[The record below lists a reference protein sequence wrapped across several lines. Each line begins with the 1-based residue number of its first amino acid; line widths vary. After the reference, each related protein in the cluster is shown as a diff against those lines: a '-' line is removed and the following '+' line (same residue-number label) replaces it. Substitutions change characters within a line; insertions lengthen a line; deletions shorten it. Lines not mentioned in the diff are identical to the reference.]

1 LSHRP
6 LIIQHNDG
14 TTSRN
19 ITTASIHKQNSKM
32 EFGMEWDTILERQF
46 KAFRSSVLSRPASSL
61 QTPSA
66 TKAGGGRSSAAT
78 ISTALLPPLAAAA
91 SLPLGLYCL
100 YALRRNEDD
109 SAISYEGSCHCQSVR
124 FEMVAPKQLVV
135 ETYTETN
142 PYNDVMHRYT
152 KVRTSNF
159 EITLGKDEV
168 TTYYVE
174 TNPTKKRSYYRKQ
187 PNMGARSFCK
197 RCGVHIL
204 YAPSKK
210 SPVMH
215 INITC
220 VSISSVEVQSP
231 ETTTAIDKT
240 LSKSDDDG
248 RMIVWTGLLLARLS
262 QDIVKMGSSNKLA
275 NLLLEAARKLLLFLK
290 PLSGNEQTADN
301 AVEMGASSD
310 DLSSAVSS
318 SLSIQESPSIQEKR
332 KKKREL
338 EARRKNE
345 SPTSTTSQEQHTYHV
360 RQQ

>member
-1 LSHRP
+1 
-6 LIIQHNDG
+6 
-14 TTSRN
+14 
-19 ITTASIHKQNSKM
+19 M
-32 EFGMEWDTILERQF
+32 EFGLEWDKIIERQYE
-46 KAFRSSVLSRPASSL
+46 AYRSSILSPPAPSL

-66 TKAGGGRSSAAT
+66 TKAGGDSSSAAI
-78 ISTALLPPLAAAA
+78 ISTALLPLAAAA

-100 YALRRNEDD
+100 YVLRRNEDD
-109 SAISYEGSCHCQSVR
+109 SVITYEGSCHCQSVR

-135 ETYTETN
+135 ETCTETN

-174 TNPTKKRSYYRKQ
+174 KKKRPYYRKQ

-210 SPVMH
+210 SHVMH

-220 VSISSVEVQSP
+220 VSIPSVEVQSP
-231 ETTTAIDKT
+231 ETTIAIDKT
-240 LSKSDDDG
+240 LSKSEDDG
-248 RMIVWTGLLLARLS
+248 SVIVRTGLLLARLS
-262 QDIVKMGSSNKLA
+262 QDMVKSGSSNKLA
-275 NLLLEAARKLLLFLK
+275 NSLLEAARKLLLFLK
-290 PLSGNEQTADN
+290 PMSGNEETADN
-301 AVEMGASSD
+301 AVDMGVSGSSSD
-310 DLSSAVSS
+310 DLSSAWSS
-318 SLSIQESPSIQEKR
+318 SPSIEEKR

-338 EARRKNE
+338 EARRKND
-345 SPTSTTSQEQHTYHV
+345 SPISTTSPKQHTFHE

>member
-1 LSHRP
+1 
-6 LIIQHNDG
+6 
-14 TTSRN
+14 
-19 ITTASIHKQNSKM
+19 M
-32 EFGMEWDTILERQF
+32 EFGMEWDKILERQYE
-46 KAFRSSVLSRPASSL
+46 AFRSSVLSPPATSL

-66 TKAGGGRSSAAT
+66 TKAGGRRSSASI

-100 YALRRNEDD
+100 YALRRKEDD
-109 SAISYEGSCHCQSVR
+109 SAIIYEGSCHCQSVR
-124 FEMVAPKQLVV
+124 FEMVAPKKLVV
-135 ETYTETN
+135 ETHTETN

-159 EITLGKDEV
+159 EITLGKDELM
-168 TTYYVE
+168 TYYVE
-174 TNPTKKRSYYRKQ
+174 TNPTKKRSYYQKQ

-204 YAPSKK
+204 YAPSKN
-210 SPVMH
+210 SPVMQ

-220 VSISSVEVQSP
+220 VSISSVEAQSP
-231 ETTTAIDKT
+231 VTTTSTTAIDKT
-240 LSKSDDDG
+240 LSESEDDG
-248 RMIVWTGLLLARLS
+248 SMIVRTGLLLARLS

-275 NLLLEAARKLLLFLK
+275 NSLLEAARKLLLFLK

-301 AVEMGASSD
+301 AVEMEESSD
-310 DLSSAVSS
+310 DLSSVQSS
-318 SLSIQESPSIQEKR
+318 STSLQEKR

-338 EARRKNE
+338 EERRKSV

>member
-1 LSHRP
+1 
-6 LIIQHNDG
+6 
-14 TTSRN
+14 
-19 ITTASIHKQNSKM
+19 M
-32 EFGMEWDTILERQF
+32 EFGMEWDKILERQYE
-46 KAFRSSVLSRPASSL
+46 AFRSSVLSPPATSL

-66 TKAGGGRSSAAT
+66 TKAGGRRSSASI

-100 YALRRNEDD
+100 YALRRKEDD
-109 SAISYEGSCHCQSVR
+109 SAIIYEGSCHCQSVR
-124 FEMVAPKQLVV
+124 FEMVAPKKLVV

-159 EITLGKDEV
+159 EITLGKDELM
-168 TTYYVE
+168 TYYVE

-204 YAPSKK
+204 YAPSKN
-210 SPVMH
+210 SRVIH

-220 VSISSVEVQSP
+220 VFISSVEVQSP

-240 LSKSDDDG
+240 LSKSENDG
-248 RMIVWTGLLLARLS
+248 SMIVRTGLLLARLS

-275 NLLLEAARKLLLFLK
+275 NSLLEAARKLLLFLK
-290 PLSGNEQTADN
+290 PLSGNEQTADD
-301 AVEMGASSD
+301 AVEMGESSD
-310 DLSSAVSS
+310 DLSSAWSS
-318 SLSIQESPSIQEKR
+318 SPSIQEKR
-332 KKKREL
+332 NKNREL
-338 EARRKNE
+338 EERRKTE
-345 SPTSTTSQEQHTYHV
+345 SPTSTTSQEQHTHHV